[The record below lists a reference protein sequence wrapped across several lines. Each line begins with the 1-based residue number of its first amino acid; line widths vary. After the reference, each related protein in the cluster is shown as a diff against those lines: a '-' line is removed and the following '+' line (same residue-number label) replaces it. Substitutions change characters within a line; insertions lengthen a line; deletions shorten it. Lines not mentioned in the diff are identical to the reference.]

1 MNEPHYTPHGEDLD
15 HDLDADLTRDF
26 QDEDP
31 AIYGDNRY
39 DESFAD
45 FVCPDGSLHARVF

>member
-15 HDLDADLTRDF
+15 RDLDADLTRDF